1 MKNAIKIVLLLLL
14 PSLGLAQ
21 QRLPDST
28 FNALKNARNDSMRY
42 RANLQA
48 YFYFEEINRDSALV
62 YNAKTLL
69 LAQKNNKKL
78 LVARDLASKAYQLT
92 TQGKYAEALNNLFTA
107 FALAGDP
114 KNASNSWFIT
124 PQSTPEK
131 ARLLMLSLVHHMF
144 SVLMDRTENKEQ
156 QVFQLKEAKRIA
168 LQINNPLRIML
179 ADMNLGVAYVSL
191 DKIDSALIFENE
203 AKDIALKTGQKKYLG
218 YMIGVFGDIALKKG
232 DKAKAKQFYYEGVR
246 ASVEQNN
253 LTGLT
258 RNYLELTNFYL
269 AEKQKDSSLYF
280 AAKMLATL
288 KTVGTN
294 TSQKLNIGI
303 AYQNLYASYKLKKQQ
318 DSAYKYAGLAVAAT
332 DSIYKK
338 RIESLAQFQNL
349 SFKEQ
354 LRWQELEKER
364 AAYKSSI
371 RTYALLTGLGVLLII
386 ALILYRNNRQKHKAN
401 NVLENTL
408 IDLRSTQTQLIQSE
422 KMASLGELTA
432 GIAHEI
438 QNPLNFVN
446 NFSEVNKEMLDELD
460 EELNKGDIAEA
471 KAIAADIRK
480 NEEKINHHG
489 KRADGI
495 VKGMLEHSRKS
506 TSTKKPTDINALAD
520 EYFRLSYHGLRAKDK
535 TFNAELITHFGP
547 NLPKIDVIPQ
557 DIGRVLL
564 NLFNNAFYAVNQKL
578 KIAATGYKPEV
589 TVTTATENGHVV
601 IIKVKDNGIGI
612 PDAIKEKILQP
623 FFTTKPTGEGTG
635 LGLSLTYDMV
645 VKGHGGTIEVN
656 TKEGESTEFIVSL
669 PLN

>member
-1 MKNAIKIVLLLLL
+1 MKNAIKILVLLLV

-28 FNALKNARNDSMRY
+28 VNALKNATNDSMRY

-48 YFYFEEINRDSALV
+48 YFYFEEINRDSALT

-92 TQGKYAEALNNLFTA
+92 TQGRYAEALNNLFAA

-131 ARLLMLSLVHHMF
+131 ARLLILSLVHHMF

-168 LQINNPLRIML
+168 LQINNSLRIML
-179 ADMNLGVAYVSL
+179 ADMNLGAAYVSL

-203 AKDIALKTGQKKYLG
+203 AKAIALKTGQEKYLG
-218 YMIGVFGDIALKKG
+218 YMIGVSGDIALKKG
-232 DKAKAKQFYYEGVR
+232 DKAKAKQFYYEGAR

-253 LTGLT
+253 LTSLT
-258 RNYLELTNFYL
+258 RNYLKLTNFYL

-280 AAKMLATL
+280 AAKMLTTL
-288 KTVGTN
+288 KTIGPN
-294 TSQKLNIGI
+294 TSQQLNIGI

-354 LRWQELEKER
+354 LRWQAMEKEK
-364 AAYKSSI
+364 AAYQSSV
-371 RTYALLTGLGVLLII
+371 RAYALLTGLGVLLVI

-446 NFSEVNKEMLDELD
+446 NFSEVNKEMLLELKAESKKPKAERDEQLEVD
-460 EELNKGDIAEA
+460 LINDLIQ
-471 KAIAADIRK
+471 

-489 KRADGI
+489 KRADNI
-495 VKGMLEHSRKS
+495 VKGMLEHSRTNTGEKQ
-506 TSTKKPTDINALAD
+506 PTDMNMLCD
-520 EYFRLSYHGLRAKDK
+520 EFLKLSYHGLRAKDK
-535 TFNAELITHFGP
+535 SFNAEVITHFDEK
-547 NLPKIDVIPQ
+547 LPKVNASQQ
-557 DIGRVLL
+557 DMGRVML

-578 KIAATGYKPEV
+578 KTAGAGYKPEV
-589 TVTTATENGHVV
+589 TVTTAVENGQVV
-601 IIKVKDNGIGI
+601 IKVKDNGVGI
-612 PDAIKEKILQP
+612 PDAIKEKIMQP

-635 LGLSLTYDMV
+635 LGL
-645 VKGHGGTIEVN
+645 
-656 TKEGESTEFIVSL
+656 
-669 PLN
+669 